1 MRIPFKR
8 FSETEHETWRELYSR
23 QNKKRGDQ
31 MVDQFSAG
39 LEVLKI
45 GSEKIPDLD
54 QVNRLLR
61 AQTGFSG
68 VPVEGL
74 KEPISFFK
82 MLSQREF
89 PIGNFIRDSKDLN
102 YTPAPDVF
110 HDLYGHLPFFADQRY
125 ADFCAEFGRRALRH
139 QDHPELI
146 LQFDRLFWFTI
157 EFALIQSRQ
166 GLRIFGAGIASS
178 YAECEYALGGQP
190 ELIPFDLERIRAQEF
205 KIDEFQRRLFVL
217 GSSSELYRCLPAFEE
232 GFWFSGKD
240 QAVS

>member
-1 MRIPFKR
+1 
-8 FSETEHETWRELYSR
+8 
-23 QNKKRGDQ
+23 
-31 MVDQFSAG
+31 MVGLFSAG
-39 LEVLKI
+39 LETLKI
-45 GSEKIPDLD
+45 GADQIPDLD

-61 AQTGFSG
+61 ERTGFRG

-82 MLSQREF
+82 MLSEREF
-89 PIGNFIRDSKDLN
+89 PVGNFIRDSKDLN

-110 HDLYGHLPFFADQRY
+110 HDLYGHLPFFADEKY
-125 ADFCAEFGRRALRH
+125 ADFCADFGRRALRYR
-139 QDHPELI
+139 DRPEFI
-146 LQFDRLFWFTI
+146 LQFDRLFWFSI
-157 EFALIQSRQ
+157 EFALIRTHQ

-178 YAECEYALGGQP
+178 NAECEYALGGQP

-205 KIDEFQRRLFVL
+205 KIDEFQKRLFVL
-217 GSSSELYRCLPAFEE
+217 GSSSELYRCLPAYEE